1 MIEKSL
7 MCKPARFNGMGIDDV
22 DQTSKLSYQNSKQ
35 ANSLLAQVIIEG
47 GDIDIHKHEAF
58 YNDNA
63 NKFRDEKLTQDKTDV
78 HNLLPLLSIE

>member
-1 MIEKSL
+1 MSSLDLDEIEKSL
-7 MCKPARFNGMGIDDV
+7 MCKPARFNGMGIDDLV
-22 DQTSKLSYQNSKQ
+22 QTSKLSYQNSKQ

-63 NKFRDEKLTQDKTDV
+63 NKF
-78 HNLLPLLSIE
+78 